1 MNLTRHRIGD
11 YITDVASGPFGSNLK
26 VECFTPTGFPIID
39 GANLTGLRVTDN
51 ITKFVTET
59 KARSLSRSIAKRR
72 DVIVTISGTL
82 GQIAYI
88 PNNSKYEEYL
98 CSQRQFRATF
108 DESKIC
114 VEYLVNLFHTPYGQR
129 KILAFANYVGVPAL
143 AQPIPNF
150 KNIEMHLPDLPTQ
163 LRIAGVLGSLDEK
176 IELNRKKI
184 AELEALAKTI
194 YDYWFVQ
201 FDFPDANGK
210 PYKSSGGKMV
220 WNEQLKRDLPEGWE
234 VAMLE
239 SIFTVCSGR
248 DHKHLPDG
256 KFPILGSG
264 GTMRYGSEYLYDSES
279 VLIPRKG
286 TLNNVMFMQTPF
298 WTVDTMFF
306 TRAKRPHL
314 MKYVYM
320 TIRDFDFARLNTGTG
335 VPSMTSS
342 IINRIAITV
351 PPKDLAERFDILL
364 GDCFSRIELI
374 KSEIE
379 MLRTERDT
387 LLPLLMNGQVKVAG

>member
-1 MNLTRHRIGD
+1 MSKVKLGDVADVYVSGVDKKTILDEQPVRLCNYTDVYYNWTIRKEMSEGFMSASARPNEIARFRLRAGQVVMTKDSETRSDIGHSAFVADDFEDVILGYHCALISPHEGKLSGQYLNGLLRTRHISD
-11 YITDVASGPFGSNLK
+11 Y
-26 VECFTPTGFPIID
+26 
-39 GANLTGLRVTDN
+39 
-51 ITKFVTET
+51 
-59 KARSLSRSIAKRR
+59 LSRNAGGS
-72 DVIVTISGTL
+72 
-82 GQIAYI
+82 
-88 PNNSKYEEYL
+88 
-98 CSQRQFRATF
+98 
-108 DESKIC
+108 
-114 VEYLVNLFHTPYGQR
+114 GQR
-129 KILAFANYVGVPAL
+129 FYLSDSTIKAM
-143 AQPIPNF
+143 PIS
-150 KNIEMHLPDLPTQ
+150 LPPYDAQ
-163 LRIAGVLGSLDEK
+163 LRIAGVLGSIDEK
-176 IELNRKKI
+176 IELNRRKI

-201 FDFPDANGK
+201 FDFPDATGR

-220 WNEQLKRDLPEGWE
+220 WNGQLKREVPEGWE

-239 SIFTVCSGR
+239 SIFTVCSGK

-264 GTMRYGSEYLYDSES
+264 GIMRYGSEYLYDGES

-351 PPKDLAERFDILL
+351 PPKDLAERLDILL

-379 MLRTERDT
+379 VLRTERNT